1 MSFKSAD
8 PFEDLNL
15 PVGPLT
21 MASLLQLEP
30 APLRLLLKAGLR
42 RGATTDQ
49 VAQILL
55 QGWGWTIDSQEARSL
70 LRDLEER
77 GWFRPEGA
85 IWKTRFV

>member
-1 MSFKSAD
+1 MSANSAD
-8 PFEDLNL
+8 PSPGVNL

-55 QGWGWTIDSQEARSL
+55 QGWGWSLDSQEACSL
-70 LRDLEER
+70 LQDLEER